1 MMAQERKSV
10 LITGASGGIGR
21 ELAKVF
27 AQHGFDLVVVARS
40 QDKLQQLASEIEQ
53 AHNVRV
59 TVLPKDLIAPEAS
72 QELFSAVQEQGIE
85 VEVLVNNA
93 GMAFFEPFKNSDVGK
108 ILDLVQLNIVSLTA
122 LTRLFLD
129 PMVRRRRGR
138 ILNVASVA
146 GFQPTPSFAIYG
158 ASKAFALSL
167 SEALSE
173 ELRGTGV
180 TVTALCPGFTD
191 TEMVR
196 AAAAE
201 GGIEGMIPSK
211 MLMDVE
217 TVAREGYEACMAG
230 RAVHINGVAYKL
242 GVEWIRHQP
251 RSLVRRVAG
260 FWARLAM
267 PED

>member
-1 MMAQERKSV
+1 
-10 LITGASGGIGR
+10 
-21 ELAKVF
+21 
-27 AQHGFDLVVVARS
+27 
-40 QDKLQQLASEIEQ
+40 
-53 AHNVRV
+53 
-59 TVLPKDLIAPEAS
+59 
-72 QELFSAVQEQGIE
+72 
-85 VEVLVNNA
+85 LVNNA
-93 GMAFFEPFKNSDVGK
+93 GMAFFEPFKSTDVGK
-108 ILDLVQLNIVSLTA
+108 LLDLVQLNVVSLTA

-129 PMVRRRRGR
+129 PMLQRRRGR

-180 TVTALCPGFTD
+180 SVTALCPGFTD

-196 AAAAE
+196 GAAAA
-201 GGIEGMIPSK
+201 GGIEGMIPPT

-217 TVAREGYEACMAG
+217 TVAREGYQACMAG
-230 RAVHINGVAYKL
+230 RAIHVNGAAYQL
-242 GVEWIRHQP
+242 GVQWMRLQP
-251 RSLVRRVAG
+251 RWLTRRVAG

-267 PED
+267 PAH